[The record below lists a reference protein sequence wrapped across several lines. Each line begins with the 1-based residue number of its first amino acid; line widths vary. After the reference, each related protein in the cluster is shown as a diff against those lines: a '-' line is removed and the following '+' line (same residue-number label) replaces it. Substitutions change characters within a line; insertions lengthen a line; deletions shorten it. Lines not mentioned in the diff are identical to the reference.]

1 MVACMTWAQRNGRVL
16 YVALALVLAPAT
28 GAEELVMPQTETATF
43 GGGCFWCMEGPF
55 KQLPGVVSVT
65 SGYSGGTVAHPTYED
80 VSSGRT
86 GHAEVIQVVYDPAKV
101 TYNQLLD
108 VFWRNIDPTDPG
120 GQFADQGSQYRTVI
134 FTHTEAQ
141 RQAAEASKQR
151 LAASGKFEAPIA
163 TAIEPARPFY
173 AAEDYH
179 QGYSEKNP
187 LQYNLYKQG
196 SGRAGFLKKTWGK
209 DR

>member
-1 MVACMTWAQRNGRVL
+1 
-16 YVALALVLAPAT
+16 
-28 GAEELVMPQTETATF
+28 MPQTETATF

-55 KQLPGVVSVT
+55 KQLPGVASVT

-86 GHAEVIQVVYDPAKV
+86 GHAEVIQIVYDPAKV
-101 TYNQLLD
+101 TYDQLLD

-141 RQAAEASKQR
+141 RQAAEASEQK
-151 LAASGKFEAPIA
+151 LAASGKFDQPIV
-163 TAIEPARPFY
+163 TEITPAVPFY
-173 AAEDYH
+173 PAEDYH

-187 LQYNLYKQG
+187 LQYNRYKQG

-209 DR
+209 DH

>member
-1 MVACMTWAQRNGRVL
+1 MIACMTRAQRNGRVL
-16 YVALALVLAPAT
+16 CAALALVLAPVA
-28 GAEELVMPQTETATF
+28 GAEELVMPQTEIATF

-55 KQLPGVVSVT
+55 KQLLGVASVT
-65 SGYSGGTVAHPTYED
+65 SGYSGGTVANPTYEQ
-80 VSSGRT
+80 VSSGET
-86 GHAEVIQVVYDPAKV
+86 GHAEAIQIVYDPAKV
-101 TYNQLLD
+101 TYDQLLD

-141 RQAAEASKQR
+141 RQAAEASKQQ
-151 LAASGKFEAPIA
+151 LAVSGKFDAPIA
-163 TAIEPARPFY
+163 TVIEPAQPFY

-187 LQYNLYKQG
+187 LRYNLYKQG
-196 SGRAGFLKKTWGK
+196 SGRAGFLKKTWGN
-209 DR
+209 DH

>member
-1 MVACMTWAQRNGRVL
+1 
-16 YVALALVLAPAT
+16 
-28 GAEELVMPQTETATF
+28 MPQTETATF

-65 SGYSGGTVAHPTYED
+65 SGYSGGTAANPTYEQ
-80 VSSGRT
+80 VSSGET

-101 TYNQLLD
+101 TYDQLLD
-108 VFWRNIDPTDPG
+108 VFWRNIDPTDAG

-163 TAIEPARPFY
+163 TVIEPAQPFY
-173 AAEDYH
+173 PAENYH

-209 DR
+209 DH